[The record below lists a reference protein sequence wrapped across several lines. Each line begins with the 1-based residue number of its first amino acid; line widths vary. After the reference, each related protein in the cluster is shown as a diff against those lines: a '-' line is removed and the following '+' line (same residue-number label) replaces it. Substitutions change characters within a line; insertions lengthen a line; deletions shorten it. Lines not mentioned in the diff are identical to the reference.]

1 MKTKL
6 LTSLVLMCFGAGL
19 GAPALAQSSVTIYGI
34 ADAGIQVSRFGKGTV
49 TNVASGIADGSRFG
63 FRGNEDLGGGYRAIF
78 TLESRF
84 EIDNGSMGSGYLA
97 TPSANVPLT
106 NGLPAAAAAAL
117 GPTILGQKINAGN
130 ALFDRQAFVGLV
142 TPAGIFLLGR
152 QYTPAYEILV
162 KMDSFE
168 AGTGGTLV
176 TSLVTG
182 TGGFL
187 TPGAAARANQA
198 LQYRFQSPSGIG
210 VAAMVGL
217 SGGAT
222 TGSLGYSKRFWGANL
237 TYKASGFDL
246 GIGYNTEN
254 DQNGNKSLTTA
265 SLGGSYTLGAAKLF
279 AGYHRMVNDH
289 PALVP
294 LLVPSLGAT
303 LAGIVGENARLDANV
318 YTVGMQYRIGA
329 GRIIAS
335 LGFNNDKKAGNGDAT
350 LYALGYD
357 HDLSK
362 RTDIYLTLAH
372 MDNKNTSQ
380 RTPGAAGYY
389 SGFSSV
395 PGQGASVLQSGIR
408 HRF

>member
-1 MKTKL
+1 MKAKL
-6 LTSLVLMCFGAGL
+6 LASLVGACFGA
-19 GAPALAQSSVTIYGI
+19 PVMAQSSVTVYGI

-49 TNVASGIADGSRFG
+49 TNLASGIADGSRVG
-63 FRGNEDLGGGYRAIF
+63 FKGVEDLGGGYRAIF

-84 EIDNGSMGSGYLA
+84 EIDNGTLGAGYLA
-97 TPSANVPLT
+97 TPAANVPLT
-106 NGLPAAAAAAL
+106 DGLPAAAAAQL
-117 GPTILGQKINAGN
+117 GPTILGQKINASN

-142 TPAGIFLLGR
+142 TPAGTFLLGR

-168 AGTGGTLV
+168 AGTGGTLL

-198 LQYRFQSPSGIG
+198 VQYRFQSPSGIG

-237 TYKASGFDL
+237 SYKANGFDV

-254 DQNGNKSLTTA
+254 DQNGNKSLTTI
-265 SLGGSYTLGAAKLF
+265 SVGGSYAVGDARLF
-279 AGYHRMVNDH
+279 AGYHHMVNDH

-294 LLVPSLGAT
+294 LLTPSLGAA

-318 YTVGMQYRIGA
+318 YTVGMQYRVGA

-335 LGFNNDKKAGNGDAT
+335 LGFNNDKKASNGDAA
-350 LYALGYD
+350 LVALGYD

-362 RTDIYLTLAH
+362 RTDVYLTLAH
-372 MDNKNTSQ
+372 VNNKNASQ

-389 SGFSSV
+389 SGFSSA
-395 PGQGASVLQSGIR
+395 PGQGATVLQSGIR